1 LGAGSRIG
9 LGYGLLYDATQLW
22 GVPGRE
28 CHSWETETPAK
39 LAKVC
44 SMLFPRCIHRRLCC
58 VLLHEFHTTR
68 PYLRESLDCF
78 QIDPFTS
85 HAIISSKP
93 SLPGRSQSKSDSR
106 KTKTFR
112 GGKQRKEK
120 SHREELLFDSDKV
133 SSRLRLHNGRVRSPR
148 TVGRAEV
155 LGPRLATELNGRLSS
170 PSAPTEHEAH
180 VGASE
185 NSGGSSCTFHA
196 VLFHLLPSTAR
207 SQRR

>member
-1 LGAGSRIG
+1 
-9 LGYGLLYDATQLW
+9 
-22 GVPGRE
+22 
-28 CHSWETETPAK
+28 
-39 LAKVC
+39 
-44 SMLFPRCIHRRLCC
+44 MLFPRCVHRRLCC
-58 VLLHEFHTTR
+58 VQLHEFHTTR

-85 HAIISSKP
+85 HAIIGSKP
-93 SLPGRSQSKSDSR
+93 SLPGRSQSSR
-106 KTKTFR
+106 KTKTLR
-112 GGKQRKEK
+112 AGKQRKEK
-120 SHREELLFDSDKV
+120 SHREELLSDSDKL